1 MKDFSGKFKYLT
13 EKRGGILMMGG
24 YDRHYEIHAMI
35 GKQFT
40 RIGAM
45 PLNMIEGACLG
56 PFL

>member
-1 MKDFSGKFKYLT
+1 
-13 EKRGGILMMGG
+13 MMGG
-24 YDRHYEIHAMI
+24 YERHYEIHAMI

-56 PFL
+56 PFLKKKKIIKILSIIKN